1 MVKKY
6 TDEDLIKILQQKA
19 KELGRSPKAKEV
31 KQWATIIKH
40 FGSFNKALEAAGLT
54 PGKVRG
60 YTEEELIEVLQYK
73 AKELGRSPKSNEVKQ
88 FQAIVRH
95 FGSFNKG
102 LEAAGLAFHRERS
115 RSNPYT
121 IEELIKILQCRAK
134 KLGRTPTQREVKQ
147 AGIIQKHFGSF
158 NKGLEAAGLP
168 TNKKDQTEEELIEY
182 LQEKAKELGRPPQ
195 GNEIKHTGAIINCF
209 GSFNKGLEAAGLTP
223 GRRKKYSKEQLI
235 EILQQKA
242 KELGRSPMQKEI
254 KQFGA
259 IKRHFGSFNK
269 ALKAAGLTPNIEH
282 SRNRTNPY
290 TKEEL
295 IEILQQKAKELGRS
309 PMQKEIKQ
317 FDAVK
322 RHFGNLNNALM
333 AAGLTP
339 NKRGRKGLIAA
350 GLINKKEGKARKYTK
365 EDLINILQR
374 KADELGRTPKVKEVE
389 QVGSIVK
396 YFGSFNEGLKAARLK
411 IRQSKKPYTK
421 EELIVIL
428 QQKAKEL
435 GRAPKESEISQ
446 KSSIYRHFGSFKKG
460 LKAAGLASN
469 QNKRYTEEEL
479 IAILQQR
486 YKELG
491 RPPKRKE
498 VNQAST
504 IRKYFG
510 SFNKG
515 IEAAGLASNQNKRYT
530 KEELIAILQQR
541 YKELGRTPKTKE
553 ITQYKPILKHFGS
566 YNKALEAAGLTPN
579 KMKIKTYTEKEL
591 IEALQQKAK
600 ELGRTPKGKEVSQYK
615 SILKHFGSFN
625 AGLEAAGLASN
636 TTRKRTYTESDLIE
650 ILQQKAK
657 ELGRPP
663 KTREVKQWATII
675 KHFGSF
681 NKGLK
686 AAGLTPNK
694 MKIKTYTEKE
704 LIEALQQ
711 KAKELGRLPQ
721 GREIKQWATIRKRF
735 GSFHKGLEAAGLIPN
750 NTRKKPYTKESLIE
764 ILRQKAKELGRP
776 PKTREVKQAGSIIKH
791 FGSFSKGL
799 EAAGLSSNRKTPDKS
814 YTEKEL
820 IAIIQQKTRE
830 LGRPPR
836 STELKQTSTIIRY
849 FGSFNAGLKA
859 AGSDLNKTKSRRKTY
874 TEKKLIEILQQKA
887 KELGRPPK
895 QREVKQSGA
904 IIKSFGSFN
913 EGLKAAGLNP
923 AKKREYTSEDLIK
936 ILQQKAKELGRSPK
950 RGSVR
955 KMRIYN
961 AKITPKIN
969 NPILTTIR
977 GGLVFILSDIG

>member
-396 YFGSFNEGLKAARLK
+396 YFGSFNEGLKAAGLK

-515 IEAAGLASNQNKRYT
+515 LEAAGLASNQNKRYT

-663 KTREVKQWATII
+663 KTREVKQ
-675 KHFGSF
+675 S
-681 NKGLK
+681 
-686 AAGLTPNK
+686 
-694 MKIKTYTEKE
+694 
-704 LIEALQQ
+704 
-711 KAKELGRLPQ
+711 
-721 GREIKQWATIRKRF
+721 
-735 GSFHKGLEAAGLIPN
+735 
-750 NTRKKPYTKESLIE
+750 
-764 ILRQKAKELGRP
+764 
-776 PKTREVKQAGSIIKH
+776 GSIIKH

-799 EAAGLSSNRKTPDKS
+799 EAAGLVSNRKRPDKS

-836 STELKQTSTIIRY
+836 STELKQTSTIIRH

-859 AGSDLNKTKSRRKTY
+859 AGLEPNKTKSRRKTY
-874 TEKKLIEILQQKA
+874 TKKKLIEILQQKE
-887 KELGRPPK
+887 KELGRTPK
-895 QREVKQSGA
+895 QKEVKQSGA

-936 ILQQKAKELGRSPK
+936 ILQQKEKELGRSPK
-950 RGSVR
+950 RNEVKEGATIKRHFGSF
-955 KMRIYN
+955 KKGLE
-961 AKITPKIN
+961 AAGLTPNK
-969 NPILTTIR
+969 R
-977 GGLVFILSDIG
+977 GRNTMF

>member
-6 TDEDLIKILQQKA
+6 TDEDLIEILQEKE

-40 FGSFNKALEAAGLT
+40 FGSFNRGLEAAGLT
-54 PGKVRG
+54 PGKVRD
-60 YTEEELIEVLQYK
+60 YTEEELIEILQYK
-73 AKELGRSPKSNEVKQ
+73 AKELGRTPKSNEIKQ
-88 FQAIVRH
+88 FQTIVKH
-95 FGSFNKG
+95 FGSFNQG
-102 LEAAGLAFHRERS
+102 LEAAGLAFNRERS

-121 IEELIKILQCRAK
+121 KEELIEILQHKAK

-259 IKRHFGSFNK
+259 IKRHFGSFNE
-269 ALKAAGLTPNIEH
+269 ALKTAGLTPNIEH
-282 SRNRTNPY
+282 SRTRSTPY

-295 IEILQQKAKELGRS
+295 IEILQQKAKELDRS

-339 NKRGRKGLIAA
+339 NKRGRKGIAA

-365 EDLINILQR
+365 EDLINILQ
-374 KADELGRTPKVKEVE
+374 
-389 QVGSIVK
+389 
-396 YFGSFNEGLKAARLK
+396 
-411 IRQSKKPYTK
+411 
-421 EELIVIL
+421 
-428 QQKAKEL
+428 QKAREL
-435 GRAPKESEISQ
+435 GRAPKEREISQ
-446 KSSIYRHFGSFKKG
+446 KTPIYRHFGSFNKG
-460 LKAAGLASN
+460 LIAAGLAPN
-469 QNKRYTEEEL
+469 QNKRYTNKRYTEEEL

-515 IEAAGLASNQNKRYT
+515 LEAAGLASNQNKRYT

-636 TTRKRTYTESDLIE
+636 TTRKKTYTESDLIE

-657 ELGRPP
+657 DLGRTP

-681 NKGLK
+681 NKGLE

-764 ILRQKAKELGRP
+764 ILRQKAKELGRA
-776 PKTREVKQAGSIIKH
+776 PKTKEVKQKAIIIKH
-791 FGSFSKGL
+791 
-799 EAAGLSSNRKTPDKS
+799 
-814 YTEKEL
+814 
-820 IAIIQQKTRE
+820 
-830 LGRPPR
+830 
-836 STELKQTSTIIRY
+836 

-859 AGSDLNKTKSRRKTY
+859 AGLTPNQTRRKTY
-874 TEKKLIEILQQKA
+874 RKKTYTEENLIEIL
-887 KELGRPPK
+887 R
-895 QREVKQSGA
+895 
-904 IIKSFGSFN
+904 
-913 EGLKAAGLNP
+913 
-923 AKKREYTSEDLIK
+923 
-936 ILQQKAKELGRSPK
+936 QKAKELGRSPK
-950 RGSVR
+950 TKEVKQWKTIKNHFGSYNTGLKAAGLTPNKRGR
-955 KMRIYN
+955 KTMY
-961 AKITPKIN
+961 
-969 NPILTTIR
+969 
-977 GGLVFILSDIG
+977 